1 MISIF
6 FIGVLE
12 MVIITAWTKIVS
24 DSKVLAS
31 GVVTFVNVFIWYL
44 VLQTVLAN
52 FNNFGVVGFYAA
64 GCAVGTMLCTAYF
77 RRKELAAEEPS
88 LGLIHPIHKQTTSLV
103 SE

>member
-1 MISIF
+1 MITLF

-44 VLQTVLAN
+44 VLQTILADV
-52 FNNFGVVGFYAA
+52 NNFRVVAFYAA

-77 RRKELAAEEPS
+77 RRKENLADTLS
-88 LGLIHPIHKQTTSLV
+88 HRIQTISNQATPLA